1 MSEYKKQIVEVF
13 ESEVTGYQISKET
26 GISQNV
32 ISSIRNNKRD
42 IDNLTLKT
50 TEKLHKFYK
59 KHIEAHKK

>member
-50 TEKLHKFYK
+50 TEKLYEFYK
-59 KHIEAHKK
+59 KYLEK

>member
-50 TEKLHKFYK
+50 TEKLHEFYK
-59 KHIEAHKK
+59 NI

>member
-50 TEKLHKFYK
+50 TEKLHEFYK
-59 KHIEAHKK
+59 KYLEK